1 MPGRLSHL
9 ALLVV
14 IVALVAGCAPSA
26 PPPVSPTLPALTAT
40 PSTVPVTEPTSVPSP
55 VPTTATAVATPVPPS
70 PVPASPVPPTE
81 TPTET
86 PSTMT
91 VQVFLIALEDNGQSG
106 KPVGC
111 GDSAVPVQVTTAH
124 TQAVLKA
131 ALEALLSIKEPY
143 YGQSGL
149 YNALHQSDLRLDSAT
164 IKDGL
169 ATIRLSGTMLLGG
182 VCDTPRVEAQIT
194 ETALQFSTVS
204 EVAVFVNGVPLE
216 EVLSEKGE

>member
-1 MPGRLSHL
+1 MSGRLSHL
-9 ALLVV
+9 SLLVV
-14 IVALVAGCAPSA
+14 IVALVAGCALAA
-26 PPPVSPTLPALTAT
+26 PPPPSPTLAAPTAT

-55 VPTTATAVATPVPPS
+55 VP
-70 PVPASPVPPTE
+70 ASPVPPTD
-81 TPTET
+81 T

-91 VQVFLIALEDNGQSG
+91 VQVFLIALEDNGRSG

-131 ALEALLSIKEPY
+131 ALEALLSVKEPY

-149 YNALHQSDLRLDSAT
+149 YNALYQSDLRLDSAT

-169 ATIRLSGTMLLGG
+169 ATIHLSGRLLLGG
-182 VCDTPRVEAQIT
+182 VCDNPRVEAQIT
-194 ETALQFSTVS
+194 ETALQFSTVG
-204 EVAVFVNGVPLE
+204 EVAVFVNDVPLE
-216 EVLSEKGE
+216 EVLSEK

>member
-1 MPGRLSHL
+1 MSGRLSHL
-9 ALLVV
+9 SLLVV
-14 IVALVAGCAPSA
+14 IVALVAGCAPAA
-26 PPPVSPTLPALTAT
+26 PPPPSPTLAAPTAT

-55 VPTTATAVATPVPPS
+55 VP
-70 PVPASPVPPTE
+70 ASPVPPTD
-81 TPTET
+81 T

-91 VQVFLIALEDNGQSG
+91 VQVFLIALEDNGRSG

-131 ALEALLSIKEPY
+131 ALEALLSVKEPY

-149 YNALHQSDLRLDSAT
+149 YNALYQSDLRLDSAT

-169 ATIRLSGTMLLGG
+169 ATIHLSGRLLLGG
-182 VCDTPRVEAQIT
+182 VCDNPRVEAQIT
-194 ETALQFSTVS
+194 ETALQFSTVG
-204 EVAVFVNGVPLE
+204 EVAVFVNDVPLE
-216 EVLSEKGE
+216 EVLSEK